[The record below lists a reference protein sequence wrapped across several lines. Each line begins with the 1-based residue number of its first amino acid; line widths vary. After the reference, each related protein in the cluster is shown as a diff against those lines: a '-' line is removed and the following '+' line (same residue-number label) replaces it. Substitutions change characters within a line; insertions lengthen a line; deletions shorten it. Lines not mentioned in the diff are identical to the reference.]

1 MAIMESL
8 GKYVVETS
16 FDDLR
21 KDVMQH
27 IKYCIL
33 DWLGVAFAGSLEPSS
48 KIIVQFIK
56 EVGGKKESTIIE
68 EGFQTSCINAAFANG
83 IIGHSA
89 ELDDIYEEAI
99 IHPGAPVIP
108 AALAVAE
115 REKSNGKDL
124 ITAIALGYETEIRI
138 GRAIMPSHYDYW
150 HPTGTCGTFGATA
163 AVGSLIKLDEYRMT
177 NALSIAST
185 EAAGL
190 IESFGTMCKPFN
202 AGRAARDGIVAA
214 YLAQKGF
221 TGSNKML
228 VSEKGYVNATSRHPN
243 LDRLTENLGE
253 SYELMRTVFKRH
265 ACCGHIHGAIDAVL
279 DIMEKKSL
287 EFNDINEIKVGTY
300 PIAAELVGKNY
311 DPRTI
316 AEAKFSLPFCVAAAV
331 IYGKVSLTEFSSV
344 KLNTPE
350 VHEIM
355 KRVKVFIEPKYV
367 NAQLGSAK
375 VIIRTMEGEKLTK
388 SVDTPKGH
396 PNNPLTKTELEKKFV
411 SLSSLL
417 MRDER
422 IEELLKMIKTLE
434 KMESLQT
441 FSAVLLDK
449 N

>member
-1 MAIMESL
+1 MALMGLL
-8 GKYVVETS
+8 GKFIVETS
-16 FDDLR
+16 FNDLR
-21 KDVMQH
+21 KEIIEH

-33 DWLGVAFAGSLEPSS
+33 DWLGAAFAGSSEPSS
-48 KIIVQFIK
+48 KIIIQYIK
-56 EVGGKKESTIIE
+56 ELGGIKEATIIK
-68 EGFQTSCINAAFANG
+68 EGFKTSSINAAFANG

-115 REKSNGKDL
+115 SEESSGKDL
-124 ITAIALGYETEIRI
+124 ITAVALGYETEIRI

-150 HPTGTCGTFGATA
+150 HPTGTCGTFGSTA
-163 AVGSLIKLDEYRMT
+163 AVGSLLKLDEYRMIH
-177 NALSIAST
+177 ALSIAST

-202 AGRAARDGIVAA
+202 AGRAARDGVVAA

-228 VSEKGYVNATSRHPN
+228 EAKKGYLNATSRYHN

-253 SYELMRTVFKRH
+253 SYELLRTVFKRH

-287 EFNDINEIKVGTY
+287 DIKYINEIQVGTY
-300 PIAAELVGKNY
+300 PIASELVGKNY
-311 DPRTI
+311 EPKTP
-316 AEAKFSLPFCVAAAV
+316 AEAKFSLPYCIAAAV
-331 IYGKVSLTEFSSV
+331 IHGKVSLREFSNV
-344 KLNTPE
+344 GLVTPKIY
-350 VHEIM
+350 EIM
-355 KRVKVFIEPKYV
+355 RKVRVYNEPKYV

-375 VIIRTMEGEKLTK
+375 VTIRTTNGEEITK
-388 SVDTPKGH
+388 SVDVPKGH
-396 PNNPLTKTELEKKFV
+396 PNNPLTKPELEDKF
-411 SLSSLL
+411 SNLSSLFVTQ
-417 MRDER
+417 ER
-422 IEELLKMIKTLE
+422 IKELLQMIKTLE
-434 KMESLQT
+434 KIENIQD
-441 FSAVLLDK
+441 FSAVLMKK